1 MYICFA
7 YSRISYKW
15 NHIASN
21 VSCLTSFLQ
30 NDDFEMHPCG
40 LHVRLLFGLLNSV
53 LLGDSPTVSL
63 TSYSCRHPFG
73 WFFLELSFLIF
84 ELYFFGL
91 SSKCVFVEYVPRSTV
106 AVIGN
111 AYLLLWQVLQNGS
124 RHQVVTLT
132 CVNTSHVRAFPLFQ
146 TLSSI

>member
-1 MYICFA
+1 MFHVWHLFFKMMILRCIHVACMSVCCLGCWIVF
-7 YSRISYKW
+7 SCVILLQ
-15 NHIASN
+15 
-21 VSCLTSFLQ
+21 CLTSF
-30 NDDFEMHPCG
+30 
-40 LHVRLLFGLLNSV
+40 
-53 LLGDSPTVSL
+53 
-63 TSYSCRHPFG
+63 SCCHPFG

-124 RHQVVTLT
+124 RHQVVTLA

-146 TLSSI
+146 TLSSIWIFKNF